1 MKKKLEQQENE
12 AFEEIQKL
20 TKELSQTRTYLQTKE
35 EEVVMMRKEQ
45 RAESAKLVAKDEA
58 DKII

>member
-12 AFEEIQKL
+12 AFSEIQKL

-35 EEVVMMRKEQ
+35 EEVVMMRKE
-45 RAESAKLVAKDEA
+45 
-58 DKII
+58 